1 MMFDVMQIGIDL
13 YNKMMFLINEVNIFQ
28 NKESTEST
36 ESEERVEYEDIWSD
50 ILDIFGD

>member
-13 YNKMMFLINEVNIFQ
+13 YNKMMFLINGVNIFQ
-28 NKESTEST
+28 NKENKESV
-36 ESEERVEYEDIWSD
+36 ERVEYEDIWSD